1 MLDIHFL
8 LYPPQD
14 SRGHEYKLQKPH
26 VRLDVRKFFFSNR
39 IE

>member
-14 SRGHEYKLQKPH
+14 SRGHEYKLQNH
-26 VRLDVRKFFFSNR
+26 TLDWMSENFFSV